1 MQDKKLINLTSGVAQ
16 KSGVYSL
23 EFHEDGHFTHVKRAN
38 NDGTQDHFPI
48 GASPEGAVAKYENYS
63 DSGNVTYTLPLNTD
77 GAVIFD
83 GNGAFEDRRF
93 SPNWVSHDLYDTTNS
108 KIDLSEVAVGS
119 LIMIS
124 YQVKIIPV
132 SSNEQLRLFL
142 RFGTF
147 NNYEMTLFDGA
158 MGKGQNKIHDYVGT
172 KMFFVIN
179 EELQQNGVQIMANAT
194 CNIEIQP
201 AFLTIALM

>member
-1 MQDKKLINLTSGVAQ
+1 MQDKKLVNVGGATAK
-16 KSGVYSL
+16 KSGTYSL
-23 EFHEDGHFTHVKRAN
+23 EFHEDSHYAHIKRAN
-38 NDGTQDHFPI
+38 NDGSATYFPFSS
-48 GASPEGAVAKYENYS
+48 ATPTVANRFENYS

-77 GAVIFD
+77 TAVIFD
-83 GNGAFEDRRF
+83 GNGPFEDKRF
-93 SPNWVSHDLYDTTNS
+93 SPTWLSHDLYDTTNS
-108 KIDLSEVAVGS
+108 KIDLSEVPIGT

-124 YQVKIIPV
+124 YQLKIIPV

-142 RFGTF
+142 KFGTF
-147 NNYEMTLFDGA
+147 NNYEMTLFDGE
-158 MGKGQNKIHDYVGT
+158 MGKGQNTVHDYMGT

>member
-1 MQDKKLINLTSGVAQ
+1 MQDKKLINVGGATAK

-23 EFHEDGHFTHVKRAN
+23 EFHEDSHYAHIKRAN
-38 NDGTQDHFPI
+38 NDGSATYFPFNAA
-48 GASPEGAVAKYENYS
+48 GPTASNRFENYS
-63 DSGNVTYTLPLNTD
+63 DSGNTTYTALD
-77 GAVIFD
+77 GVDTTVVFD
-83 GNGAFEDRRF
+83 GNGNFEDKRF
-93 SPNWVSHDLYDTTNS
+93 SPEWLSHDLYDTTNS
-108 KIDLSEVAVGS
+108 KIDLSEVPIGTLV
-119 LIMIS
+119 MIS

-142 RFGTF
+142 KFGTF

-158 MGKGQNKIHDYVGT
+158 MGKGQNTTHDYVGT